1 MSEKFQSLRR
11 RQAADVLKRAR
22 RLPVG
27 PDRNDLRQLRDQPA
41 VAGPPSAARS
51 VGDGGACCAIQQ
63 ARSHGSVEQPR
74 CLSS

>member
-27 PDRNDLRQLRDQPA
+27 PDRNDLRQLAISLLALDRRHTHDRSALPVHAAHRSGRDHM
-41 VAGPPSAARS
+41 AAWS
-51 VGDGGACCAIQQ
+51 NHNV
-63 ARSHGSVEQPR
+63 
-74 CLSS
+74 